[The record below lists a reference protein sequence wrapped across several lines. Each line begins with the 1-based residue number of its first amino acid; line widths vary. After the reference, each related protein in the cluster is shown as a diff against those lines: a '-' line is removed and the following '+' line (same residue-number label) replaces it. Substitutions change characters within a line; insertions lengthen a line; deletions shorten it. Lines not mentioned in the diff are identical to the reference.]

1 MIQVLNSPVEVGLRA
16 LFVLAQAYPVALD
29 ISSLVLLDHGILN
42 SADLGGP
49 ASLHPPLPGRSGE
62 LGMKRQLVEDGL
74 QILVRSELAELALD
88 ARGIQFRASEE
99 AYGFTTLLQTPYASG
114 LRERAKWIVGL
125 LLPADEASIRNRMRS
140 VLGNWTEEFSALT
153 PLPEDE

>member
-1 MIQVLNSPVEVGLRA
+1 MIQVLNSPVEVCLRT
-16 LFVLAQAYPVALD
+16 LFVLAEAYPEALD
-29 ISSLVLLDHGILN
+29 IGSLVLLDHGILN

-49 ASLHPPLPGRSGE
+49 ASLHPPLPARSGE
-62 LGMKRQLVEDGL
+62 LGMKRQLIEDGL
-74 QILVRSELAELALD
+74 QILIRSELAELALD

-99 AYGFTTLLQTPYASG
+99 AHGFTTLLQTPYASG
-114 LRERAKWIVGL
+114 LRERTKWIVEF

-140 VLGNWTEEFSALT
+140 VLGNWTEEFSPVA

>member
-1 MIQVLNSPVEVGLRA
+1 MIQVLNSPLEVGLRA
-16 LFVLAQAYPVALD
+16 LFVLTEAYPEALD
-29 ISSLVLLDHGILN
+29 IGSLVLLDHGILN

-62 LGMKRQLVEDGL
+62 LGMKRQLIEDGL
-74 QILVRSELAELALD
+74 QILIRSELTELTLD

-99 AYGFTTLLQTPYASG
+99 AHGFTTLLQTPYASG
-114 LRERAKWIVGL
+114 LRERAKWIVEL
-125 LLPADEASIRNRMRS
+125 LLPADEASIRSRMRS
-140 VLGNWTEEFSALT
+140 VLGNWTEEFSPVI

>member
-16 LFVLAQAYPVALD
+16 LFVLAEAYPEALD
-29 ISSLVLLDHGILN
+29 IGSLVLLDHGMLN

-49 ASLHPPLPGRSGE
+49 ASLHPPLPARSGE
-62 LGMKRQLVEDGL
+62 LGMKRQLIEDGL
-74 QILVRSELAELALD
+74 QILIRSELAELALD

-99 AYGFTTLLQTPYASG
+99 AHGFTTLLQTPYASG
-114 LRERAKWIVGL
+114 LRERAKWIVEL

-140 VLGNWTEEFSALT
+140 VLGNWTEEFSPVT